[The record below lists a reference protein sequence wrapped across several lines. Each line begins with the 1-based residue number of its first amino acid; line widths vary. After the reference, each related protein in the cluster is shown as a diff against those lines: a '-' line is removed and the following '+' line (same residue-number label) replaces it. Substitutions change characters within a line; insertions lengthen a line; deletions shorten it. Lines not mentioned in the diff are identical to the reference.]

1 MRKLVISD
9 YKVKARNETGA
20 VVEAP
25 YNVKESVISILFIPE
40 LHLSAVDLLEQ
51 NKLANKINDAK
62 DGFVLL
68 EESEYESVAKATKT
82 FKGFSRNDVELVRRI
97 LEAEQVNVKEK

>member
-1 MRKLVISD
+1 MKKLVISN
-9 YKVKARNETGA
+9 YKVKARNEKDEI
-20 VVEAP
+20 VDVP
-25 YNVKESVISILFIPE
+25 YNVKESVVSILFHPSLQLE
-40 LHLSAVDLLEQ
+40 AMDLLEQ

-68 EESEYESVAKATKT
+68 EDAEYEKVLKAANT
-82 FKGFSRNDVELVRRI
+82 FKGFSKNDVELVRRI